1 MKFKVNDY
9 VRLAPNHFFSSKA
22 IYQIDDTFVD
32 LFGNE
37 CYIIRVAEEETP
49 SYTIYANQL
58 EKFAELY

>member
-9 VRLAPNHFFSSKA
+9 VRLAPNRFFSSKA
-22 IYQIDDTFVD
+22 IYQIEDTFVD

-37 CYIIRVAEEETP
+37 CYLIHVADEDTP
-49 SYTIYANQL
+49 SYSIFADQF